1 MALTH
6 SMTKALLAGV
16 GLLLTVALARP
27 AAAESPEA
35 PKQWVLEPYG
45 EWPLHVEANQGQR
58 EAQVMTAAPQAFALN
73 LTQGE
78 LARITGTDLMIAVRT
93 VRDFTAEGC
102 IGGPVGCPDHVELE
116 VTHGKASQ
124 PVTLYVAHTQF
135 QREQGIDQAHVFGYT
150 ITLTALHR
158 QYVTLRVERNE

>member
-27 AAAESPEA
+27 TTAESPEA

-45 EWPLHVEANQGQR
+45 KQGQR
-58 EAQVMTAAPQAFALN
+58 EAQLMHAAPQVFALN
-73 LTQGE
+73 LTEGE
-78 LARITGTDLMIAVRT
+78 LAHIAGTDFTIAVRT

-102 IGGPVGCPDHVELE
+102 LGGPVGCPDHVALE

-124 PVTLYVAHTQF
+124 QVILYVPHTQF
-135 QREQGIDQAHVFGYT
+135 QREQGVHQAHVFRYT

-158 QYVTLRVERNE
+158 QQVTLRVDRHE